1 MYFMERSRFVCAV
14 ILTALLA
21 GIANTGFAQIGQ
33 KMKTESS
40 TGIVALWR
48 NNAMG
53 FNMDLDL
60 QANGKGS
67 FDGESISYQFT
78 GNTLVITSGGSKTTY
93 QAKLSGD
100 LLTLSGGDLDAPVAF
115 NRVNGTAGGTTS
127 KVTAGN
133 PSPVGGSNGLIGTWS
148 AQNEEITFT
157 ADGKMIYN
165 GTPLSF
171 SQQADQIQVQTPNG
185 NIVFQYT
192 LSGNNLTL
200 KSDGLN
206 AMYTRKS
213 AGAAPPPT
221 GIQTPAAG
229 NAVEGVIDPSLVGK
243 WSYVGTANNISG
255 TFSNEEYVT
264 LKADGTYEYYSETSG
279 TASGTNMYGNQTYA
293 GGMASQ
299 SSDRGTWRVKG
310 NTIIANSVK
319 TGIKVYQF
327 EKRNHPKNGDPMII
341 LDGTAYVTYFQK
353 APWR

>member
-1 MYFMERSRFVCAV
+1 MFKKHFILAALFVA
-14 ILTALLA
+14 ALA
-21 GIANTGFAQIGQ
+21 GISGVGFAQIGQ
-33 KMKTESS
+33 KMKTGSE
-40 TGIVALWR
+40 TGITGLWR
-48 NNAMG
+48 NSSMG

-60 QANGKGS
+60 QANGKGV
-67 FDGESISYQFT
+67 FDGDAISYQFNGT
-78 GNTLVITSGGSKTTY
+78 SLVITSGGNKTTY

-100 LLTLSGGDLDAPVAF
+100 VLTLSGGDLDAPVAF
-115 NRVNGTAGGTTS
+115 NRVNSASGGTNS
-127 KVTAGN
+127 KENQGN
-133 PSPVGGSNGLIGTWS
+133 PLPGNGSNGLIGTWS

-165 GTPLSF
+165 GTPLSYT
-171 SQQADQIQVQTPNG
+171 QQAEQIQVQTPNG

-192 LSGNNLTL
+192 LNGNNLTL

-206 AMYTRKS
+206 AMYTRK
-213 AGAAPPPT
+213 AGGASQAPT
-221 GIQTPAAG
+221 GMQTPAAG
-229 NAVEGVIDPSLVGK
+229 NAAEGVIDPSLVGK
-243 WSYVGTANNISG
+243 WAYVGTANNISG

-279 TASGTNMYGNQTYA
+279 TASGTNMYGNQTYS

>member
-1 MYFMERSRFVCAV
+1 MYKKGIGRP
-14 ILTALLA
+14 ALFLLCLLFFSA
-21 GIANTGFAQIGQ
+21 LGIAQIGQ
-33 KMKTESS
+33 KMKTGAE
-40 TGIVALWR
+40 TGITGLWR
-48 NNAMG
+48 NSSMG

-60 QANGKGS
+60 QVNGKGI
-67 FDGESISYQFT
+67 FDGESISYQYSS
-78 GNTLVITSGGSKTTY
+78 NTLVITSGGTKNTY
-93 QAKLSGD
+93 QAKLAGD
-100 LLTLSGGDLDAPVAF
+100 VLTLSGGDLDAPVAF
-115 NRVNGTAGGTTS
+115 NRVNSAAGGTNS
-127 KVTAGN
+127 KENTGN
-133 PSPVGGSNGLIGTWS
+133 PPPGAGSNGLIGTWS

-171 SQQADQIQVQTPNG
+171 TQQAEKIQVQTPNG
-185 NIVFQYT
+185 IIVFQYT
-192 LSGNNLTL
+192 LNENYLTL

-206 AMYTRKS
+206 AMYTRKA
-213 AGAAPPPT
+213 AGAAQAQS
-221 GIQTPAAG
+221 GMQTPAAG
-229 NAVEGVIDPSLVGK
+229 NVGEGVIDPSLVGK
-243 WSYVGTANNISG
+243 WAYVGTANNLSG
-255 TFSNEEYVT
+255 SFSNEEYVT

-293 GGMASQ
+293 GGVASQ

-319 TGIKVYQF
+319 TGIKVYQL